1 MIGDR
6 AANPPFGTLDFLY
19 TPSTDV
25 AADARYF
32 VTVLGAE
39 LVFAIES
46 DGIRVA
52 MLRLSDEPPAILLTD
67 HLDGDRPVLVY
78 RVPDL
83 ADAVASLETHGFERQ
98 RAIELPP
105 GPATS
110 FRTPSGHRITLYE
123 SSRPFVLAG
132 FIGRRDF
139 EV

>member
-1 MIGDR
+1 MIGDPTV
-6 AANPPFGTLDFLY
+6 NPPFGTLDFLY

-25 AADARYF
+25 GADARYF
-32 VTVLGAE
+32 VDVLGAE

-52 MLRLSDEPPAILLTD
+52 MLRLSTQPPAILLTD

-83 ADAVASLETHGFERQ
+83 ADAVASLESRGFERQ
-98 RAIELPP
+98 RMIELPP

-110 FRTPSGHRITLYE
+110 FRTPRGHRIALYE
-123 SSRPFVLAG
+123 SSRSYVLAG
-132 FIGRRDF
+132 FGGRRDF